1 MKNKIIRILCY
12 IILLCLF
19 VVFIISVKHIVEWF
33 IDNNKTHKII
43 EKIEKNTNLISVEED
58 KRMMYVDLTEL
69 IKINSD
75 TVGYIKVN
83 NTNIDYPIVKTNN
96 NSFYLDHSFDKSY
109 NKAGWVFMDYR
120 NNNDYLDTNTILYAH
135 GRLDNTMF
143 GSLRNVVKESW
154 YSNKDNYIVK
164 YSNLKSSSLW
174 QVFSVYKIKE
184 TDDYLDINFNTT
196 NDNINF
202 ISLIKNRSI
211 YNFNNDVS
219 VGDKILTLSSCYDDE
234 NRVVLHAKLIKYV
247 EK

>member
-1 MKNKIIRILCY
+1 MKNRIIRIMCY

-19 VVFIISVKHIVEWF
+19 VIFIISAKHIVEWF

-69 IKINSD
+69 IKINPD

-83 NTNIDYPIVKTNN
+83 NTNIDYPIVKTDN
-96 NSFYLDHSFDKSY
+96 NSFYLDHSFDKTY

-120 NNNDYLDTNTILYAH
+120 NSNDYLDANTILYAH

-164 YSNLKSSSLW
+164 YSNFKSSSLW

-202 ISLIKNRSI
+202 INLIKNRSI
-211 YNFNNDVS
+211 YNFNSDVNA
-219 VGDKILTLSSCYDDE
+219 GDKILTLSSCYDDE

>member
-1 MKNKIIRILCY
+1 MKNRIIRIMCY

-19 VVFIISVKHIVEWF
+19 VIFIISAKHIVEWF
-33 IDNNKTHKII
+33 IDNHKTQKII

-69 IKINSD
+69 IKINPD

-83 NTNIDYPIVKTNN
+83 DTNIDYPIVKTDNN
-96 NSFYLDHSFDKSY
+96 NFYLNHSFDKSY

-120 NNNDYLDTNTILYAH
+120 NNNDYLDENTILYAH

-143 GSLRNVVKESW
+143 GSLRNVIKESW
-154 YSNKDNYIVK
+154 YSNKDNHIVK

-184 TDDYLDINFNTT
+184 TDDYLNINFNTT

-202 ISLIKNRSI
+202 INLIKNRSV
-211 YNFNNDVS
+211 YNFNCDVNA
-219 VGDKILTLSSCYDDE
+219 GDKILTLSSCYDDE